1 MRITFKLKFLVILL
15 FISQLAQAQIC
26 TIFNGVEFGEPLIKV
41 QEKVSAISENIR
53 IMNVNNPSFPLSK
66 NKEEHLIACIVKLK
80 NGTIE
85 RVLFTFSDDKLRF
98 IQAIGNVVNSI
109 ASESKNEAKT
119 YLNYQVY
126 TSDL

>member
-15 FISQLAQAQIC
+15 FISQLAQAQVC

-66 NKEEHLIACIVKLK
+66 NKEEHLIAFIVKLK
-80 NGTIE
+80 NGTI
-85 RVLFTFSDDKLRF
+85 
-98 IQAIGNVVNSI
+98 
-109 ASESKNEAKT
+109 
-119 YLNYQVY
+119 
-126 TSDL
+126 